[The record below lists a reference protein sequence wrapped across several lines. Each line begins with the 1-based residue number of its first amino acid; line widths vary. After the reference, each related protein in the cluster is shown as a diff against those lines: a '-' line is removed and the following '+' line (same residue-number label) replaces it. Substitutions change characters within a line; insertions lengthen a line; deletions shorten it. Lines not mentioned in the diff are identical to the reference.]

1 MFKKLLSMISAGAC
15 MWMFGASA
23 QETEVAKNW
32 LANSKTKI
40 KTEKPLDFVV
50 CEAEGT

>member
-1 MFKKLLSMISAGAC
+1 MLKKLLSMISAGAC

-23 QETEVAKNW
+23 QENEVAKNW
-32 LANSKTKI
+32 LEKSKAKV

-50 CEAEGT
+50 CEAGN